1 MNAPARFASQHRRSM
16 LAKVHV
22 AKKEM
27 ALDDDTYRAVIF
39 RVTGHAS
46 SADCTDEQLT
56 ALLGEFRRLGWQAK
70 PTLRRGSGQS
80 ASKAADHPTAKKARA
95 MWISLGHLG
104 AIKNP
109 SEKALETFAARQ
121 TECAQMQWADQGKM
135 FKLIEALKAM
145 ALRHGWDAT
154 GNDLKLTKR
163 RLLDAIL
170 ARLVEKGFAAESWS
184 LAEAATRIA
193 GFTPKYAAHQFWD
206 LGDFDAVAG
215 AFGRL
220 LRDGQ
225 RGEAA

>member
-22 AKKEM
+22 AKKELC
-27 ALDDDTYRAVIF
+27 LDDDTYSGVVHRI
-39 RVTGHAS
+39 TGHAS
-46 SADCTDEQLT
+46 SGDCTDAQLN
-56 ALLGEFRRLGWQAK
+56 ALLDEFRRLGWQAK
-70 PTLRRGSGQS
+70 PKVARSTI
-80 ASKAADHPTAKKARA
+80 ADHKPAKKARA
-95 MWISLGHLG
+95 LWISLGQLG
-104 AIKNP
+104 AIDNA
-109 SEKALETFAARQ
+109 SEKALEAFAARQ

-225 RGEAA
+225 RGYSA